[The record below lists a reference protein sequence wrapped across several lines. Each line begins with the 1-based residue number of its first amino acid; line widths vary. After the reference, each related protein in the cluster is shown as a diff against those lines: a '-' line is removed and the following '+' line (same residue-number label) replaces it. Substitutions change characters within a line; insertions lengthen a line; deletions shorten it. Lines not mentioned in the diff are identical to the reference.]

1 MNVIG
6 RLIKGV
12 FFSAFLLAFLSIALV
27 VSYKYSQDNR
37 SFESLSDTQ
46 LTQINGV
53 AQALC
58 AADNYF
64 CNDGRLSVQYKL
76 FAPYFLSRIPAF
88 AHLAHGGYIEYGTDK
103 HTINLPTT
111 LLDDESMLTV
121 VLAHELI
128 HARFSHPITYT
139 MSDDNPIKC
148 ADHNNVRKLTVA
160 KLEAVKLTPDF
171 AYLKDS
177 DIYAY
182 GNQIRAC
189 ENTED
194 ILPIS

>member
-37 SFESLSDTQ
+37 SFLSMSDAQ
-46 LTQINGV
+46 LSQITEV

-58 AADNYF
+58 DADSYF

-88 AHLAHGGYIEYGTDK
+88 AHLAHGGYIKYGKDA
-103 HTINLPTT
+103 HTINLPST
-111 LLDDESMLTV
+111 LLGDKSMLTV

-139 MSDDNPIKC
+139 MSDANPIKC
-148 ADHNNVRKLTVA
+148 ADHNNVRKLTVV
-160 KLEAVKLTPDF
+160 KLEVIKATSDF
-171 AYLKDS
+171 AYLQDS